1 MTVIDH
7 LFLQAF
13 SGYCSKEEISAM
25 CPVHNNMWMGTSTG
39 TLKVFHAP
47 TLKAKFAG
55 KLEIGNGQSASLI
68 LDILHVEE
76 TSSVLV
82 VNTNGEIWSFYDKIV
97 PGGLKIQDRILL
109 PDNNPCF
116 HLTKVNVQGSVEV
129 WGTMDNNRVLLLER
143 VEWGWKKLEFESDPK
158 DPKLRLCSFI
168 AHASFTARDGNP
180 ANHIWIS
187 YRQRS
192 LLVSWDAKERKQRA
206 IINCASSLKT
216 GKHN

>member
-1 MTVIDH
+1 
-7 LFLQAF
+7 
-13 SGYCSKEEISAM
+13 M
-25 CPVHNNMWMGTSTG
+25 CPVRNTMWMGTSTG
-39 TLKVFHAP
+39 LLKVFYAP

-55 KLEIGNGQSASLI
+55 KLDIGNATTASPI

-82 VNTNGEIWSFYDKIV
+82 VNTIGEIWSFSDKIV

-116 HLTKVNVQGSVEV
+116 HLAKVNVQGSVEV
-129 WGTMDNNRVLLLER
+129 WGSMDNNRVLLLER
-143 VEWGWKKLEFESDPK
+143 AELGWKKLEFESDPK

-168 AHASFTARDGNP
+168 AHASFTARDGKP

-187 YRQRS
+187 YRQRTF
-192 LLVSWDAKERKQRA
+192 LVSWDAKERKQRA
-206 IINCASSLKT
+206 IVNCTNKLKT
-216 GKHN
+216 GKYKFKSNMA

>member
-1 MTVIDH
+1 
-7 LFLQAF
+7 
-13 SGYCSKEEISAM
+13 M

-129 WGTMDNNRVLLLER
+129 WGTMDSNRVLLLER

-168 AHASFTARDGNP
+168 AHAWGSVDIPFTKCELIFSTGPWMIESNVAR
-180 ANHIWIS
+180 
-187 YRQRS
+187 
-192 LLVSWDAKERKQRA
+192 
-206 IINCASSLKT
+206 INSIFIKSSRCT
-216 GKHN
+216 SP